1 MSTDYTG
8 VGTSTQAPSPVP
20 SVNNDIIVRL
30 PTAADAFS
38 ETAHYQALK
47 TCADNDAYLKRRLL
61 VGREFLFDD
70 DFLGDTLNR
79 SKWLAASVSGTGA
92 VSVVGAATD
101 AAGMGALQLAPGTG
115 TATVSTQTFLL
126 TGRKFRLAA
135 LMRYSAFTT
144 GDYGIGVYWLAAGNR
159 LQFITQNAGNWQA
172 WYGTTPTTQTLGV
185 APSTS
190 YQLLELVYDG
200 TTAYWYIDGVLKH
213 SVAFTLGT
221 AAQAYISVG
230 ASGTAC
236 TAFCDVV
243 KFWTDR

>member
-1 MSTDYTG
+1 MPSNYTG
-8 VGTSTQAPSPVP
+8 NPTSAQSPSPAPSI
-20 SVNNDIIVRL
+20 NNDIIVAL
-30 PTAADAFS
+30 PVDADALNS
-38 ETAHYQALK
+38 ASIYQPLK
-47 TCADNDAYLKRRLL
+47 AAADNDAYLKRRLL

-115 TATVSTQTFLL
+115 TATVNTQTFLL

-172 WYGTTPTTQTLGV
+172 WYGTTPTTQTLAV

-200 TTAYWYIDGVLKH
+200 TTAYWYIDGVLKY
-213 SVAFTLGT
+213 SVAFALGT

-230 ASGTAC
+230 SSGSAC

-243 KFWTDR
+243 KFWADR